1 MNAAYRL
8 YLSAVGSGSMS
19 NRIIGLR
26 SAKNRLI
33 QSHPSQIGNVS
44 MDKIQLLTM
53 AQMNIQ
59 KTNFFDVTHVKTGGR
74 SNRASVRP

>member
-8 YLSAVGSGSMS
+8 YLSAAVGSGSMS

-33 QSHPSQIGNVS
+33 QSHPSQIGIDGQNP
-44 MDKIQLLTM
+44 T
-53 AQMNIQ
+53 
-59 KTNFFDVTHVKTGGR
+59 FDHG
-74 SNRASVRP
+74 SNEHPKNKLF